1 MVIVMSHK
9 VLVVEDDSTL
19 LGVIKYNLVKE
30 GYTAIT
36 AGDGV
41 QAIESARKEHP
52 DIIILDI
59 MLPKMDGLDVCRI
72 IRTDM
77 TVPIIM
83 LTAKSEEIDKVVGLE
98 IGADDYMTKPFS
110 MKELMARIKA
120 LLRRAEMV
128 GQKSGYSTTADL
140 SVIKAGEF
148 EVDVERH
155 TASHRGADIE
165 LTPKEFDLLVCLMR
179 NRGRVMSRD
188 NLLEKVWGY
197 DFDGDSR
204 TVDVHIRWLRG
215 KIEDDAA
222 QPRHLITVRGVGYK
236 FQE

>member
-1 MVIVMSHK
+1 M
-9 VLVVEDDSTL
+9 LVVEDDSTL
-19 LGVIKYNLVKE
+19 LGVIKYNLIKE
-30 GYTAIT
+30 GYAAIT
-36 AGDGV
+36 ASDGA
-41 QAIESARKEHP
+41 QAVEFARKERP
-52 DIIILDI
+52 DIIVLDV
-59 MLPKMDGLDVCRI
+59 MLPKMDGLEVCRM
-72 IRTDM
+72 IRRDM
-77 TVPIIM
+77 AVPIIM

-128 GQKSGYSTTADL
+128 GQKSGYSAPADL

-148 EVDVERH
+148 EIDVERH
-155 TASHRGADIE
+155 TASHRGAVIE

-188 NLLEKVWGY
+188 HLLEKVWGY

-204 TVDVHIRWLRG
+204 TVAVHIRWLRG

-236 FQE
+236 FEE